1 MRGLNWNFLSQNIV
15 PLVCT
20 VSLELFSHVHQRHF
34 KEYAGYV
41 EYEKSLSCLLKSWS
55 ASSRDSKTVPTQ
67 TRHEVANTV
76 RSIKLRCSERTKHRS
91 FICIKAWILNQLVHV
106 INLSTFIG
114 SNFALCDVVSFIYN
128 WQFWCR
134 PDVIPHLY
142 IKCLCNKIQYW
153 ILAHTFLTIK
163 LSIPNYKPFR
173 TRLIRP
179 RVSWTKGGIL
189 NSQ

>member
-1 MRGLNWNFLSQNIV
+1 MEDTRCLK
-15 PLVCT
+15 
-20 VSLELFSHVHQRHF
+20 F

-41 EYEKSLSCLLKSWS
+41 EYGKSLSCLLKSWS
-55 ASSRDSKTVPTQ
+55 AFSRDWKTVPTQ

-76 RSIKLRCSERTKHRS
+76 RSIKPCCSEHTKHRS
-91 FICIKAWILNQLVHV
+91 FIYIKAWILNQLVYV

-114 SNFALCDVVSFIYN
+114 SNFGLCDAVSFIYN
-128 WQFWCR
+128 WQLWCR
-134 PDVIPHLY
+134 AGVIPHFY
-142 IKCLCNKIQYW
+142 IKYLCNKSQYW